1 MPKVLSMR
9 EETSE
14 EKKLREWFEVQALE
28 SPKNLEE
35 AARLLIGL
43 VTGLLGALFGVLTV
57 SAETLPAYLSL
68 PLVKA
73 FGVSAVGLWLA
84 SLLCGLVVVTP
95 RKWQSDAGKPET
107 QSQVFKAM
115 LNHKS
120 RWLRAAV
127 ILFGTA
133 VIALGIVLIT
143 ALLST

>member
-1 MPKVLSMR
+1 
-9 EETSE
+9 
-14 EKKLREWFEVQALE
+14 
-28 SPKNLEE
+28 
-35 AARLLIGL
+35 
-43 VTGLLGALFGVLTV
+43 
-57 SAETLPAYLSL
+57 
-68 PLVKA
+68 VKA

-95 RKWQSDAGKPET
+95 RRWQSDAGKPDT

>member
-1 MPKVLSMR
+1 MPKVISVR
-9 EETSE
+9 EENSE

-95 RKWQSDAGKPET
+95 RRWQSDAGKPDT